1 MMNKGKSLRI
11 MIATMALSV
20 SMLSCNQSTTNTNK
34 EAKDSTKTV
43 ATDNKVVVNENT
55 VANNNKT
62 STYNGALKIVFIDTD
77 SLVARYK
84 FFTDGNDRMVKL
96 EASIRRRLENGSK
109 KLQKDYEEYMRQG
122 KAGLLTLKQQ
132 QDTEADL
139 TKRQQDLAKLEQSLS
154 EKLMIQKQALN
165 KQINETVATFIDAY
179 RIEKGYTFILQKQT
193 LNSVLS
199 ADPSLDVT
207 EEVIS
212 RLNAKYEFDTKH

>member
-20 SMLSCNQSTTNTNK
+20 SMFSCNQSTTNTNK

-43 ATDNKVVVNENT
+43 VTDTKVVANKNTDVNNEE
-55 VANNNKT
+55 T
-62 STYNGALKIVFIDTD
+62 STFNGELKIVFIDTD
-77 SLVARYK
+77 SLVTRYK

-96 EASIRRRLENGSK
+96 EASMRRRLENKTK
-109 KLQKDYEEYMRQG
+109 KLKKEYDEYMRQG

-132 QDTEADL
+132 QDTEASL
-139 TKRQQDLAKLEQSLS
+139 TKQQQDLAQLEQDLS
-154 EKLMIQKQALN
+154 NNLMMQKQVLN
-165 KQINETVATFIDAY
+165 KQINDTVATFIEAY
-179 RIEKGYTFILQKQT
+179 RIEKGYTYILQKQT
-193 LNSVLS
+193 LNGVLS
-199 ADPSLDVT
+199 GDPSLDVT

>member
-11 MIATMALSV
+11 IIATMALSV
-20 SMLSCNQSTTNTNK
+20 SMISCNQSTTNTNK
-34 EAKDSTKTV
+34 EAKDSTKAV
-43 ATDNKVVVNENT
+43 VTDTKVVASENAD
-55 VANNNKT
+55 VNNKGK
-62 STYNGALKIVFIDTD
+62 STYNGELKIVFIDTD
-77 SLVARYK
+77 SLVTRYK

-96 EASIRRRLENGSK
+96 EASMRKRLENGTK

-154 EKLMIQKQALN
+154 EKLMMQKQALN

-199 ADPSLDVT
+199 GDPALDVT
-207 EEVIS
+207 NEVID
-212 RLNAKYEFDTKH
+212 RLNAKYEFETKH